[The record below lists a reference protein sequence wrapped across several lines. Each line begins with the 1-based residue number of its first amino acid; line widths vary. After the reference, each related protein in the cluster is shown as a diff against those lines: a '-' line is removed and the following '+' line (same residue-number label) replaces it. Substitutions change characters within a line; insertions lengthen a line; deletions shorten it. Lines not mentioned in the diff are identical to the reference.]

1 MKNKALAVA
10 TPIAPGPVEVH
21 TPSTSATALSALA
34 VASSSGITPK
44 NSAALDAAVSA
55 SLGKKVHVVSVK
67 LVDDSPQPS
76 RSWVDHGLGLIHGS
90 HNTVQRGH

>member
-1 MKNKALAVA
+1 MKNHALAVA
-10 TPIAPGPVEVH
+10 APMAPAPVEVH
-21 TPSTSATALSALA
+21 PSSTSGSMISALT
-34 VASSSGITPK
+34 VASSLGITPE
-44 NSAALDAAVSA
+44 NSAAIDAAVSA
-55 SLGKKVHVVSVK
+55 SLGKKVHVVSVE